1 MQRGLSAKSAGLH
14 LRYRAR
20 IAPLPLSGNRIIGT
34 QPVDK
39 LAFLA
44 PEIRIAGERLVRH
57 AQLLGRPVANI
68 LRLLYDQL
76 AHDGALI
83 VGCENQNLALRIGD
97 RRRIVRR
104 RDEDSPVALVHGDL
118 VSAVRNALDGDL
130 RSGRRQLVTNFGRF
144 SRPAGDLHLLHL
156 FRIRFFEQQVELLP
170 VARQSDPF
178 PGLGQRQNNKV
189 RIGNVDVAEH
199 RIAVLTGPS
208 VLPHSLTQ
216 LHPVVVVSVGNVPVA
231 VLDLQLRRVSVVAF
245 VAGGPFQRGEPFL
258 FRTPITVFHGQFISG
273 PAVVAV
279 KRGQPLLERAPVAVL
294 HGQLVGRPTVLAG
307 IALERGEPFF
317 FRSPI
322 AVFHGQLI
330 GRQTVI
336 AAERSQPL
344 LERTPVA
351 VLHGQLVGRPTR
363 RPLRHDPVAATVLQ
377 PLAVERPIVKAV
389 RVLFH
394 ADHGSRSALSVL
406 PVIDRNG
413 TAPAERDRV
422 ADRLAVLHDGSHAG
436 HVVIGLQRFD
446 DPLQRDDIGIHPIAQ
461 PLQRGQTRA
470 HILVL
475 VPHGHF
481 VVLRAGRQGHQA
493 ENQKGYYLFHHALR
507 I

>member
-83 VGCENQNLALRIGD
+83 VGCENQNLALRIGYC
-97 RRRIVRR
+97 RRIVRR
-104 RDEDSPVALVHGDL
+104 RDEDSPVALIHGDL

-130 RSGRRQLVTNFGRF
+130 RFGRRQLVTNFGRF
-144 SRPAGDLHLLHL
+144 SRPAGNLHLLHL

-208 VLPHSLTQ
+208 VLPRSLAQ
-216 LHPVVVVSVGNVPVA
+216 PYPVVVSVGNVPVA

-279 KRGQPLLERAPVAVL
+279 ERGQPLLERAPV
-294 HGQLVGRPTVLAG
+294 T
-307 IALERGEPFF
+307 
-317 FRSPI
+317 
-322 AVFHGQLI
+322 
-330 GRQTVI
+330 
-336 AAERSQPL
+336 
-344 LERTPVA
+344 

-394 ADHGSRSALSVL
+394 ADHGSRSALSVF
-406 PVIDRNG
+406 PVIDRDG
-413 TAPAERDRV
+413 AAPAERDRV

-446 DPLQRDDIGIHPIAQ
+446 DPLQRGDVGIHPIAQ